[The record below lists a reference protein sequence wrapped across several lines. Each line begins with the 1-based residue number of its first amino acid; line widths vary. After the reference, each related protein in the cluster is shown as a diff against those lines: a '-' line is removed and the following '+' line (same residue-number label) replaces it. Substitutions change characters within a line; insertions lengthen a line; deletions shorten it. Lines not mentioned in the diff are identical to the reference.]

1 MIIVDN
7 LIFLC
12 KFVNQFI
19 EVIMENLVAYRI
31 KNARKLNGLTLQ
43 NVADELHVSK
53 QMINKFETGTSIP
66 NSAKLIKLSKLFG
79 LKVDYFFNPFRIEL
93 NEVNFRKKST
103 FSAKEQRSLKEKI
116 KISLE
121 NYLYIED
128 CLSINYSFDNPLSE
142 IEIKDDEDIVK
153 AVQKLKYEWKIG
165 FDPVHNLI
173 QLLEDNKIKII
184 EVSDVED
191 KFDGLATFVDDKYPV
206 IVLNKNFPVE
216 RKRFSLLHEL
226 GHVLLHISEN
236 CNMKEEDVCHKFA
249 SEFLLPKNIVIEE
262 FGGKREHITY
272 NELISIQKKYGIS
285 IKAIVYRLK
294 DAGIL
299 NKNQHSGFYKK
310 IRFNR
315 ELEKEIDKSRFK
327 TPEYSNR
334 FERLVYRALAQENIS
349 ISKASSLLNENIEV
363 VKENCELI

>member
-1 MIIVDN
+1 
-7 LIFLC
+7 
-12 KFVNQFI
+12 
-19 EVIMENLVAYRI
+19 MENVVAYRMR
-31 KNARKLNGLTLQ
+31 NARKLNGLSLQ

-53 QMINKFETGTSIP
+53 QMISKFETGASIP
-66 NSAKLIKLSKLFG
+66 NSEKLIKLSKLFG
-79 LKVDYFFNPFRIEL
+79 LKIDYFFNSFKIEL

-103 FSAKEQRSLKEKI
+103 FSVKKQNSLKQKI
-116 KISLE
+116 KIRLE
-121 NYLYIED
+121 NYLYIEEM
-128 CLSINYSFDNPLSE
+128 LSINYKFDNPL
-142 IEIKDDEDIVK
+142 KDFKIADNEDITK
-153 AVQKLKYEWKIG
+153 AVEKLKDKWKIG
-165 FDPVHNLI
+165 FEPVHNLI

-184 EVSDVED
+184 ELSDVED
-191 KFDGLATFVDDKYPV
+191 NFDGLATFVDGKYPV

-226 GHVLLHISEN
+226 GHVLLDISDS
-236 CNMKEEDVCHKFA
+236 CTMKDEDVCHKFA

-262 FGGKREHITY
+262 FGGKRENITY
-272 NELISIQKKYGIS
+272 SELISIQEKYGIS

-299 NKNQHSGFYKK
+299 NENQHSGFYKK

-315 ELEKEIDKSRFK
+315 KLEKVIDKSRFK

-363 VKENCELI
+363 VKDNCELI